1 MKKTLLVLATLAA
14 TAGVASAANVTVY
27 GTADL
32 GLSYEYAKAKVN
44 GVSAKED
51 VYGLES
57 GNLGASKFGLKGTE
71 ELGNGLSV
79 GFKLENGFA
88 ADTGKLK
95 TDGRIFDRE
104 ASLNV
109 SGAFGTVYAGRMGA
123 LSSGAGTLDIF
134 QANADVFDGGVGNI
148 GAGYWHGTGR
158 YDNTVAYVTPDMA
171 GLKLYAQYG
180 FQNNGTEEASARD
193 NDRYWGIGA
202 TYQNGPLGLVAVVDS
217 IQPAHIDGGLNQDS
231 FVLSFG
237 GNYDLGSAHP
247 FFGVQYGKHMNAF
260 GGVDTNVEFDEK
272 TVGLGDIKGYALSLG
287 STFDLPCGTLTGVLY
302 YAHSKG
308 DLSLDDEDAKVTAEL
323 DKGNLYGV
331 GLVHAYPL
339 SKRTTVY
346 TGVGY
351 TYGKFDGSVGV
362 NGATG
367 DIAVKT
373 KAAQVLFGLNHN
385 F

>member
-1 MKKTLLVLATLAA
+1 MKKTLIVLAPLAA
-14 TAGVASAANVTVY
+14 TAGVASAANVTVF
-27 GTADL
+27 GAADL
-32 GLSYEYAKAKVN
+32 GLSYKYSKVQSE
-44 GVSAKED
+44 VQTVKKD
-51 VYGLES
+51 TYGLES
-57 GNLGASKFGLKGTE
+57 GNYGASKFGLKGTE

-79 GFKLENGFA
+79 GFKLENGFS

-148 GAGYWHGTGR
+148 GTGYWHGTGR

-171 GLKLYAQYG
+171 GLQLYFQYG
-180 FQNNGTEEASARD
+180 FSNDGAEKASARD
-193 NDRYWGIGA
+193 NDRYWGVGA

-217 IQPAHIDGGLNQDS
+217 VQPAHEADGANQDS
-231 FVLSFG
+231 FTISVG

-247 FFGVQYGKHMNAF
+247 FVGVQYGKHMTSF
-260 GGVDTNVEFDEK
+260 GGFDTISFGGATVEEAN
-272 TVGLGDIKGYALSLG
+272 LKGYALSLG
-287 STFDLPCGTLTGVLY
+287 SSFDLPVGTLTGVLF

-308 DLSLDDEDAKVTAEL
+308 DFVFGQNAGTLE
-323 DKGNLYGV
+323 KGNLYGA

-339 SKRTTVY
+339 SKRTTLY
-346 TGVGY
+346 SGVGY
-351 TYGKFDGSVGV
+351 SYGKYVDEDDV
-362 NGATG
+362 AL
-367 DIAVKT
+367 KT
-373 KAAQVLFGLNHN
+373 KNAQVLFGLNHT

>member
-14 TAGVASAANVTVY
+14 TAGFASAANVTIY
-27 GTADL
+27 GAADL
-32 GLSYEYAKAKVN
+32 GLSYQYSKTQTPWGDV
-44 GVSAKED
+44 KED

-57 GNLGASKFGLKGTE
+57 GNYGASKFGLKGTE

-79 GFKLENGFA
+79 GFKLENGFS
-88 ADTGKLK
+88 AD
-95 TDGRIFDRE
+95 DGRLGQDNRLFGRE

-180 FQNNGTEEASARD
+180 FQNDGAEEASARD

-308 DLSLDDEDAKVTAEL
+308 DLSLDGEDAKVTAEL

-339 SKRTTVY
+339 SKRTTFY
-346 TGVGY
+346 SGAGY
-351 TYGKFDGSVGV
+351 SYGKFQAEDDV
-362 NGATG
+362 T
-367 DIAVKT
+367 VKT
-373 KAAQVLFGLNHN
+373 KNAQVLFGLNHT